1 MEPLLLGNPA
11 ELCATNCLLAQPAP
25 TCSHITLFP
34 KDKCKRME
42 KTYNISLRA
51 KGGCSLYWQL
61 CTWRD
66 RQITRVPKCMW
77 FPPFIN
83 GPRGSWERR
92 SFVHFHLD
100 LPNHETSW
108 PPCSQ
113 MYLNQAWLVN
123 SSDKVETL
131 KRHLAIPTPLTRIS
145 NANKSISICPQ
156 LRHFFQIKSI
166 YLIFIYVYSRIR
178 L

>member
-1 MEPLLLGNPA
+1 M
-11 ELCATNCLLAQPAP
+11 ELCATICLLAQPAP
-25 TCSHITLFP
+25 TCSHTTLFP

-83 GPRGSWERR
+83 GPRGSWKRR

-145 NANKSISICPQ
+145 NANKQPWSVLCVA
-156 LRHFFQIKSI
+156 FAVCTVG
-166 YLIFIYVYSRIR
+166 YR
-178 L
+178 LDVVLMVSAMGKPAPLASDPP

>member
-1 MEPLLLGNPA
+1 MQEDGKKLIIYLYALKGVA
-11 ELCATNCLLAQPAP
+11 
-25 TCSHITLFP
+25 LFT
-34 KDKCKRME
+34 DNSAHDV
-42 KTYNISLRA
+42 T
-51 KGGCSLYWQL
+51 
-61 CTWRD
+61 D
-66 RQITRVPKCMW
+66 RSPKCLSACAS
-77 FPPFIN
+77 PRFIN

-145 NANKSISICPQ
+145 NANKQPWSVLCVA
-156 LRHFFQIKSI
+156 FAVCTVG
-166 YLIFIYVYSRIR
+166 YR
-178 L
+178 LDVVLMVSAMGKPAPLASDPP